1 MGKNNRMENKESFN
15 YTYSA
20 KEQEEIKAI
29 RKKYAAPEE
38 TEDKM
43 AQLRRLDAGVTQKA
57 QAVSLVFGVIG
68 ALILGMGMS
77 LAMTDIGKMIGLAGG
92 MAMLVGIL
100 IGIVGILLI
109 SVAYPIYNSI
119 IKKEREKIAP
129 EIIRLTDELMK

>member
-1 MGKNNRMENKESFN
+1 MENKESFN

-77 LAMTDIGKMIGLAGG
+77 LAMTDIGKMIGLAEG

>member
-1 MGKNNRMENKESFN
+1 MENKEKETFN

-29 RKKYAAPEE
+29 RKKYAAPEQA
-38 TEDKM
+38 EDKI
-43 AQLRRLDAGVTQKA
+43 AQLRRLDAAVTQKA
-57 QAVSLVFGVIG
+57 TSVSLVFGVIG
-68 ALILGMGMS
+68 ALFLGMGMS
-77 LAMTDIGKMIGLAGG
+77 LAMTDIGKIIGLLGG

-100 IGIVGILLI
+100 IGIVGIVL
-109 SVAYPIYNSI
+109 VCMAYPIYNRI

>member
-1 MGKNNRMENKESFN
+1 MENKEKETFN

-77 LAMTDIGKMIGLAGG
+77 LAMTDIGKIIGLLGE
-92 MAMLVGIL
+92 MAMLIGIL
-100 IGIVGILLI
+100 IGIVGIVL
-109 SVAYPIYNSI
+109 VCAAYPIYNCVL
-119 IKKEREKIAP
+119 KKERGKIAP

>member
-1 MGKNNRMENKESFN
+1 MENKEKETFN

-29 RKKYAAPEE
+29 RKKYAVQEK

-43 AQLRRLDAGVTQKA
+43 EQLRRLDVAVTQKA
-57 QAVSLVFGVIG
+57 TSVSLVFGVIG

-77 LAMTDIGKMIGLAGG
+77 LAMTDIGKIIGLFGG
-92 MAMLVGIL
+92 MAMLIGIL
-100 IGIVGILLI
+100 IGIVGIVLV

-119 IKKEREKIAP
+119 IKKEREKIAH
-129 EIIRLTDELMK
+129 EIIRLNYELMK

>member
-1 MGKNNRMENKESFN
+1 MENKKSFN

-77 LAMTDIGKMIGLAGG
+77 LAMTDIGRMVGLLGG

-100 IGIVGILLI
+100 IGIVGIVLI
-109 SVAYPIYNSI
+109 SVAYPIYNRI

>member
-1 MGKNNRMENKESFN
+1 MENKEKETFN

-29 RKKYAAPEE
+29 RKKYSTPEE
-38 TEDKM
+38 AEDKM

-77 LAMTDIGKMIGLAGG
+77 LAMTDIGKIIGLLGG

-100 IGIVGILLI
+100 IGIVGIVLI
-109 SVAYPIYNSI
+109 SVAYPIYNCI